1 MSETKGPMMP
11 KTVLIISGPSWA
23 SALDDWPAG
32 CSQMLFYLRVQPQ
45 FLVHNTYVFLPL
57 LIFYPLPSW
66 WGLPGRRQNG
76 TRSFSVHLS
85 VNNTTATQGDTGQA
99 QRASRLWLGQGQG
112 WFPQELQ
119 VEREKLALS
128 TFRTDKGWPLTT
140 ASWAPAQGTKCK
152 RDYNITGC
160 VSRWKKNVST
170 RNCSWLEETF
180 WYHRGDQQLTRF
192 NNNQ

>member
-1 MSETKGPMMP
+1 MTETKWPMIP
-11 KTVLIISGPSWA
+11 KIVLIISGPSWA

-76 TRSFSVHLS
+76 TRSFLVHLS

-119 VEREKLALS
+119 VEREKPALS
-128 TFRTDKGWPLTT
+128 TFRGQQPAGHLPRAQNVRGTITSLGVYQDGKKTCQPETT
-140 ASWAPAQGTKCK
+140 PDWKK
-152 RDYNITGC
+152 HFDITGAI
-160 VSRWKKNVST
+160 SS
-170 RNCSWLEETF
+170 
-180 WYHRGDQQLTRF
+180 
-192 NNNQ
+192 